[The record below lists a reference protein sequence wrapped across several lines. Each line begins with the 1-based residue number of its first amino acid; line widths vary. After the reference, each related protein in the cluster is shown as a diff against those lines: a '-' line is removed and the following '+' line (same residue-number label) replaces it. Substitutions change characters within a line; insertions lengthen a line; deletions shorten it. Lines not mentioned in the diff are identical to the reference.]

1 MNTIMKKWRRLGIIG
16 IIAAA
21 LSLPACG
28 TSGPELTEEQNAQIV
43 EYAAGLM
50 LKYDANYH
58 SRLAEGEE
66 MEEEPEEESVEPV
79 EQPVEDEPTEEEAV
93 GESTEEGAGQ
103 EQEEMPDKSIEE
115 FYGLEGIA
123 ISYTGYET
131 KDVYP
136 EASGDDMVF
145 AMNASE
151 GCKLIVLNFDVQN
164 TGGQDVNLDMLS
176 KGTKFKISLNEA
188 SPKYALTTMLEN
200 DLASYIGTIPA
211 GGSEN
216 LVLICELPEEE
227 AGSIG
232 TVVLFMRNDLEEA
245 RLTLN

>member
-1 MNTIMKKWRRLGIIG
+1 MDTIMKKWHRLGIIG
-16 IIAAA
+16 IMAAA

-28 TSGPELTEEQNAQIV
+28 VSGPELTEEQSAQIV

-58 SRLAEGEE
+58 SRLAEEDAT
-66 MEEEPEEESVEPV
+66 EEEPVAAPAEPV
-79 EQPVEDEPTEEEAV
+79 EQPAEDEPMEETAGGEATEE
-93 GESTEEGAGQ
+93 SGQ
-103 EQEEMPDKSIEE
+103 EQEETADKSIEE
-115 FYGLEGIA
+115 FCGLEGTV
-123 ISYTGYET
+123 ISYTGYEA

-136 EASGDDMVF
+136 ETGGDDLVF

-164 TGGQDVNLDMLS
+164 TGGQDLNLDMLS
-176 KGTKFKISLNEA
+176 LGTKFKISLNGA

-216 LVLICELPEEE
+216 LVLICEMKEEE
-227 AGSIG
+227 AGAIETIRLS
-232 TVVLFMRNDLEEA
+232 MRNASGEA
-245 RLTLN
+245 GLTLN

>member
-1 MNTIMKKWRRLGIIG
+1 MNTIMKKWRRLRIVG
-16 IIAAA
+16 IIAVA

-28 TSGPELTEEQNAQIV
+28 ASGPELTEEQSAQIV

-58 SRLAEGEE
+58 SRLDEGEE
-66 MEEEPEEESVEPV
+66 TEEEPVEEPVIAV
-79 EQPVEDEPTEEEAV
+79 EQPTEDEPAEEAV
-93 GESTEEGAGQ
+93 VVETTEEGTGQ

-115 FYGLEGIA
+115 FCGLEGIA
-123 ISYTGYET
+123 VSYTGHEA

-136 EASGDDMVF
+136 EASGDTMVF
-145 AMNASE
+145 AMSASE

-176 KGTKFKISLNEA
+176 KGTKFKISLNGV

-216 LVLICELPEEE
+216 LVLVCELPEEE
-227 AGSIG
+227 AGSIEAV
-232 TVVLFMRNDLEEA
+232 TLFMRNDLEEA